1 MGRKLSAKFQQGCHK
16 QGGRSTQQW
25 PPTVL
30 STSSGLPW
38 EPGLPRR
45 ALLLCQQRPPPP
57 ALINVCPGVLSSEAE
72 AAFFKKALLIDG
84 RVLGGTQSGRSK
96 CLHGPFL
103 FSPDPWGRVSW
114 NARGCLPSPYP
125 PVCRGSAPLQNRLK
139 AEAPKSHCQK
149 LNPSLRDCRNLGRSP
164 HLLLPNLCSRQ

>member
-1 MGRKLSAKFQQGCHK
+1 MERGLLSWQGSLTVLLRQVMGRKLSAKFQQGRHK

-30 STSSGLPW
+30 STSS
-38 EPGLPRR
+38 R
-45 ALLLCQQRPPPP
+45 ASLGAWTPSESFITLSAAAPYP

-103 FSPDPWGRVSW
+103 FSPDPWGTVSW
-114 NARGCLPSPYP
+114 NARLPPQSLPTH
-125 PVCRGSAPLQNRLK
+125 LHRLCTT
-139 AEAPKSHCQK
+139 AE
-149 LNPSLRDCRNLGRSP
+149 
-164 HLLLPNLCSRQ
+164 